1 MKEIEEV
8 ISLSEFIELIQDW
21 DLVYLAD
28 DKDDNFNVKIDFND
42 PCITCTIN
50 NFSSNFTS
58 ILRDLLAVRIRE
70 IPNLRVVIKDV
81 TISQSIILEKE
92 KTTDTLSDGTKI
104 DATEASVILYYLDD
118 STTSEPLAAW
128 VGHYSWD
135 EKVPSNYKGIDIDE
149 MESYLDTFLRERL
162 LAHDMYVEGRIIDEL
177 LKER

>member
-1 MKEIEEV
+1 MKEMKEISNEIEEV

-92 KTTDTLSDGTKI
+92 KTTDTLSDGK
-104 DATEASVILYYLDD
+104 
-118 STTSEPLAAW
+118 
-128 VGHYSWD
+128 
-135 EKVPSNYKGIDIDE
+135 
-149 MESYLDTFLRERL
+149 R
-162 LAHDMYVEGRIIDEL
+162 
-177 LKER
+177 